1 MAKTSDDRAWLRLI
15 GKAVEDPFFLGST
28 LAAFSEARGL
38 TDRRLADWLGCSPS
52 ALDRL
57 KLCRRPEDP
66 DPALGE
72 EIRRIAA
79 FAPCDPLRLVE
90 LYREVAAL
98 SAFQGDPRATTESG
112 FLMAA
117 RDRQLPRDD
126 EGDD

>member
-1 MAKTSDDRAWLRLI
+1 MKQRPGRASDQANLAREGAAGRL
-15 GKAVEDPFFLGST
+15 G
-28 LAAFSEARGL
+28 AAN
-38 TDRRLADWLGCSPS
+38 
-52 ALDRL
+52 
-57 KLCRRPEDP
+57 RPEDP

-117 RDRQLPRDD
+117 RDRQPLPRDD